1 MTAPQATPACA
12 IGLPGSFTGVS
23 ELEVPHA
30 VAGPI
35 AARNDLARCGP
46 LQRQRFWRRRGQPR
60 PDLGLVI
67 RMTGIVAPA
76 DKFALELRLE
86 GRVRPSAGQGP
97 GGCRNP
103 AGAPA
108 KQCVRLPPNR
118 DSLRRR
124 SATRRDRTSRSDPV
138 GFLSCSVLSPSSLA
152 IEPCVR
158 RTCVLALTSRHFSP
172 HLVGWLVLRRPM

>member
-23 ELEVPHA
+23 ESEVPHA

-67 RMTGIVAPA
+67 RMTGIVRQLTR
-76 DKFALELRLE
+76 FALELRLE
-86 GRVRPSAGQGP
+86 GRALAVKGN
-97 GGCRNP
+97 NP
-103 AGAPA
+103 
-108 KQCVRLPPNR
+108 
-118 DSLRRR
+118 
-124 SATRRDRTSRSDPV
+124 
-138 GFLSCSVLSPSSLA
+138 
-152 IEPCVR
+152 
-158 RTCVLALTSRHFSP
+158 
-172 HLVGWLVLRRPM
+172 

>member
-46 LQRQRFWRRRGQPR
+46 LQRQRFWRRRGQAR
-60 PDLGLVI
+60 PDPGLVI

-76 DKFALELRLE
+76 DK
-86 GRVRPSAGQGP
+86 
-97 GGCRNP
+97 
-103 AGAPA
+103 
-108 KQCVRLPPNR
+108 VRLGAAPRGARSRREGEQSMNR
-118 DSLRRR
+118 LQQRLAQLEEALAPRGSSLR
-124 SATRRDRTSRSDPV
+124 DP
-138 GFLSCSVLSPSSLA
+138 L
-152 IEPCVR
+152 
-158 RTCVLALTSRHFSP
+158 
-172 HLVGWLVLRRPM
+172 

>member
-76 DKFALELRLE
+76 DKVRLGAAPRGARSRREREQSMNRLQQRLAQLEEALAPKGRHFAILFKDGE
-86 GRVRPSAGQGP
+86 PSAQSK
-97 GGCRNP
+97 
-103 AGAPA
+103 ADQLAAFKAESGADP
-108 KQCVRLPPNR
+108 
-118 DSLRRR
+118 
-124 SATRRDRTSRSDPV
+124 SDTIHEV
-138 GFLSCSVLSPSSLA
+138 IV
-152 IEPCVR
+152 
-158 RTCVLALTSRHFSP
+158 TFS
-172 HLVGWLVLRRPM
+172 

>member
-46 LQRQRFWRRRGQPR
+46 LQRQRYWRRRGQPR

-76 DKFALELRLE
+76 DKVRLGAAPRGARKIFRRPRPRRLPNASRPIATVYGGGLQHVETGQADWVLTLARRPAAGLRRILGGLAGIRGGASDVAVLELLNRGIIGLE
-86 GRVRPSAGQGP
+86 
-97 GGCRNP
+97 
-103 AGAPA
+103 
-108 KQCVRLPPNR
+108 
-118 DSLRRR
+118 
-124 SATRRDRTSRSDPV
+124 
-138 GFLSCSVLSPSSLA
+138 
-152 IEPCVR
+152 
-158 RTCVLALTSRHFSP
+158 
-172 HLVGWLVLRRPM
+172 

>member
-124 SATRRDRTSRSDPV
+124 SATRRHPPPASRKQRSFRDGV
-138 GFLSCSVLSPSSLA
+138 A
-152 IEPCVR
+152 
-158 RTCVLALTSRHFSP
+158 
-172 HLVGWLVLRRPM
+172 

>member
-60 PDLGLVI
+60 PDLGLVV

-76 DKFALELRLE
+76 DK
-86 GRVRPSAGQGP
+86 
-97 GGCRNP
+97 
-103 AGAPA
+103 
-108 KQCVRLPPNR
+108 VRLGAAPRGARKTFRRPR
-118 DSLRRR
+118 PWRLPEPRRR
-124 SATRRDRTSRSDPV
+124 PCQTMCPPPAQSRQSTAAVCNTSTPAVRLFPTNVSSESAAMNSAAGHDGRAAPTPV
-138 GFLSCSVLSPSSLA
+138 DGGSFMGP
-152 IEPCVR
+152 
-158 RTCVLALTSRHFSP
+158 
-172 HLVGWLVLRRPM
+172 